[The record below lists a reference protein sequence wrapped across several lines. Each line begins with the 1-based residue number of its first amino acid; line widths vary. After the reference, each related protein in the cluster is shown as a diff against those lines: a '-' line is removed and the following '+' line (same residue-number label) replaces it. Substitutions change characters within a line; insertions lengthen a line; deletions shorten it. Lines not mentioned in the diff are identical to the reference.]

1 MRFAALAVLVAGFL
15 AGAEGASAQSLE
27 SGRKTF
33 EQRCALCHGGDGEG
47 GEKGPAIDV
56 RLPALSDADLT
67 TLIHDGRPLKGMPG
81 RLVPEA
87 EMAGLPKFLP
97 PLPRGAP
104 KVGAKGFRLADCRE
118 PP

>member
-15 AGAEGASAQSLE
+15 AGGEGASAQSLE
-27 SGRKTF
+27 AGRKTF

-56 RLPALSDADLT
+56 RLSALSDADLT

-87 EMAGLPKFLP
+87 EMTGLRKFLRA
-97 PLPRGAP
+97 LQREAP
-104 KVGAKGFRLADCRE
+104 KAMRF
-118 PP
+118 PWPT